1 MSAVDAPRESPPPSE
16 QSPAARGPRDWR
28 AKLRAFARRAWIMEL
43 GVYQSIYR
51 LVFRRP
57 RVPAGASAFRYHSP
71 VLTLLVI
78 FIVLSAVE
86 IPIVDLI
93 VHRWVWVRIPI
104 LVLGIWGVTW
114 MLGLLFGYL
123 TRPHAV
129 GPEGIRVRQG
139 AELDLDL
146 PWDVVESVERSP
158 QRVDK
163 APAVV
168 DEPDGRTFAARI
180 ANETNVLIRLEHPL
194 DVRLPQGRDRIEAVR
209 LWTDDLDGFLSA
221 VRTHIP

>member
-1 MSAVDAPRESPPPSE
+1 MSTVDDRPG
-16 QSPAARGPRDWR
+16 PATVPAWPT
-28 AKLRAFARRAWIMEL
+28 KLRTLARRAWIMEL

-71 VLTLLVI
+71 VMTLLLI

-86 IPIVDLI
+86 IPILDLI
-93 VHRWVWVRIPI
+93 VHRWAWVRIPLLI
-104 LVLGIWGVTW
+104 LGIWGVTW

-129 GPEGIRVRQG
+129 GPDGIRVRQG

-146 PWDVVESVERSP
+146 PWDVVQSVERSAH
-158 QRVDK
+158 RVDK

-168 DEPDGRTFAARI
+168 DEPEGRTFAARI

>member
-1 MSAVDAPRESPPPSE
+1 MSIVDDRPG
-16 QSPAARGPRDWR
+16 PATVAAWPT
-28 AKLRAFARRAWIMEL
+28 KLRTLARRAWIMEL

-71 VLTLLVI
+71 VMTLLVI

-86 IPIVDLI
+86 IPILDLI
-93 VHRWVWVRIPI
+93 VHRWAWVRIPLLI
-104 LVLGIWGVTW
+104 LGIWGVTW

-129 GPEGIRVRQG
+129 GPDGIRVRQG

-146 PWDVVESVERSP
+146 PWDVVQSVERSAH
-158 QRVDK
+158 RVDK
-163 APAVV
+163 APAVM
-168 DEPDGRTFAARI
+168 DEPEGRTFAARI